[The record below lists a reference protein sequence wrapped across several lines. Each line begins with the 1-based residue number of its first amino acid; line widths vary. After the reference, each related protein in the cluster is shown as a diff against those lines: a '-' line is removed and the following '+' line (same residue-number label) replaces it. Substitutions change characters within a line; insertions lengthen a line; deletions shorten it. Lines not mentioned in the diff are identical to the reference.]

1 MQDPIVIQ
9 DVYLRMLERENI
21 PLTGLKGI
29 RENWR
34 NDVIASL
41 SVALVA
47 LPLALGIAVASGV
60 APMAGIF
67 SAVIGGVVTTF
78 FRGSDMAINGPAAGL
93 IAVILGGLA
102 ALDGNINYVLAAIV
116 ISGGLQVAL
125 GFLKMGRFAKMF
137 PSSVLHGILAAIGII
152 IFAKQIH
159 FALGTS
165 SDASTIIGTLKDAIY
180 LLPDANP
187 FVASVALASLLVLIF
202 YKKIPFK
209 FFRLLPGPMWALVIA
224 LPFVFGFDFFYEHTR
239 IFLGREYPMGP
250 QFLISI
256 PANPLESIMY
266 PDFGMINTSA
276 FWLTV
281 VSITLISSVE
291 TLASARAVDKLDP
304 YKRVTDLD
312 KDLVGVGL
320 STMVSGALGG
330 LPIITVIVRSTVNVQ
345 NNAKTKWS
353 NLYHGL
359 FLILFVL
366 IFSPVLSSVPLAA
379 LAAILVHTGLK
390 LAAPK
395 VFFQAYDQGVE
406 QLLFM
411 VSTLAITLFTNLLFG
426 IIGGVLITLMLHM
439 LLAKVGFAAFFKM
452 IFKSGSKVYA
462 REDGSY
468 DVKIRGVAN
477 FLSVLSINKLLDT
490 IPQGKVVRIDLLKTC
505 LVDLSLMENLIEY
518 KRIHDGFGGSVILSG
533 LDHHW
538 SSSSHNRALKIIVG
552 PRKKPITQ
560 RQIQLQKLSISKGWS
575 FEKEVDWD
583 TSYLRNFSFFESRPI
598 ERKTNVLRGKDAK
611 HNVNWEIADITF
623 DEGAMLS
630 LEVFHSTIQV
640 VRIDKKIPRFSVEK
654 EGLFDKIFDRVKAF
668 SGYTD
673 HNLKLYPKISKK
685 FLLMGESDST
695 IEQFFNKELI
705 QFLEE
710 SNIQHIESNG
720 EALMIFRYLHIA
732 PTEEIQNMLDFTVE
746 LLDHMNVE
754 ALR

>member
-1 MQDPIVIQ
+1 MPN
-9 DVYLRMLERENI
+9 ENI

-34 NDVIASL
+34 SDVIASL

-47 LPLALGIAVASGV
+47 LPLCLGIAVASGV
-60 APMAGIF
+60 APMSGIL
-67 SAVIGGVVTTF
+67 SAIIGGLVTTF
-78 FRGSDMAINGPAAGL
+78 FRGANLTINGPAAGL
-93 IAVILGGLA
+93 IAAILGGLA
-102 ALDGNINYVLAAIV
+102 ALEGNINYVLAAIM
-116 ISGGLQVAL
+116 ISGGLQVL
-125 GFLKMGRFAKMF
+125 MGFLKIGRFAKMF
-137 PSSVLHGILAAIGII
+137 PSSVLHGTLAAIGVI

-159 FALGTS
+159 FALGTT
-165 SDASTIIGTLKDAIY
+165 SDAETIIETLKEAIY
-180 LLPDANP
+180 LLPEANP
-187 FVASVALASLLVLIF
+187 FVVIVSSASILILI
-202 YKKIPFK
+202 YHKKIPFK
-209 FFRLLPGPMWALVIA
+209 LFHLLPGPVWAVIVA
-224 LPFVFGFDFFYEHTR
+224 LPFVFGFDFFNEQTR
-239 IFLGREYPMGP
+239 VLFDREYELGP
-250 QFLISI
+250 QFLITI
-256 PANPLESIMY
+256 PDNPLESIMH
-266 PDFGMINTSA
+266 PDFSMIGTGA

-281 VSITLISSVE
+281 LSITLIATLV

-304 YKRVTDLD
+304 YKRVTDLN

-330 LPIITVIVRSTVNVQ
+330 LPIINVIVRSTVNVQ

-359 FLILFVL
+359 FLVLFVL
-366 IFSPVLSSVPLAA
+366 ILSPVINSIPLAA

-390 LAAPK
+390 LASPK
-395 VFFQAYDQGVE
+395 VFYHAYDQGVE

-411 VSTLAITLFTNLLFG
+411 VSTLVITLFTNLLYG
-426 IIGGVLITLMLHM
+426 IFGGVLITLMLHM
-439 LLAKVGFAAFFKM
+439 LLAKVGFVPFFKM
-452 IFKSGSKVYA
+452 IFRSGSKVYA

-490 IPQGKVVRIDLLKTC
+490 IPRGKVVRIDLLKTS

-518 KRIHDGFGGSVILSG
+518 KRIHDGFGGSVTLSG

-560 RQIQLQKLSISKGWS
+560 RQIQLQKLSIAKGWS

-640 VRIDKKIPRFSVEK
+640 VRLDREIPKFSVEK

-673 HNLKLYPKISKK
+673 HNLKLYPKVSKK
-685 FLLMGESDST
+685 FLLMGENDST

-732 PTEEIQNMLDFTVE
+732 PTEEIQNMLDFSVE

-754 ALR
+754 ANA

>member
-1 MQDPIVIQ
+1 MP
-9 DVYLRMLERENI
+9 ERENI
-21 PLTGLKGI
+21 PLTGFNGI

-60 APMAGIF
+60 APMAGIL
-67 SAVIGGVVTTF
+67 SAIIGGVVTTF
-78 FRGSDMAINGPAAGL
+78 FRGSHMAINGPAAGL

-116 ISGGLQVAL
+116 ISGALQVIL
-125 GFLKMGRFAKMF
+125 GFLKMGRYAKMF
-137 PSSVLHGILAAIGII
+137 PSSVLHGILAAIGVI

-159 FALGTS
+159 FALGTT
-165 SDASTIIGTLKDAIY
+165 SDANTIIGTLQDAIY
-180 LLPDANP
+180 QLPEANP
-187 FVASVALASLLVLIF
+187 FVVSVSLTGILILIF
-202 YKKIPFK
+202 YKKIRFK
-209 FFRLLPGPMWALVIA
+209 FFHLLPAPMWALVVA

-239 IFLGREYPMGP
+239 TFLGREYSMGP

-256 PANPLESIMY
+256 PDNPLESIMH
-266 PDFGMINTSA
+266 PDFGMIGTSA

-281 VSITLISSVE
+281 VSITLIASVE

-345 NNAKTKWS
+345 NNAKTKWA

-366 IFSPVLSSVPLAA
+366 ILSPVLSSIPLAA

-390 LAAPK
+390 LASPK
-395 VFFQAYDQGVE
+395 VFYQAYDEGVE

-411 VSTLAITLFTNLLFG
+411 VSTFMITLLTNLLYG

-439 LLAKVGFAAFFKM
+439 LLAKVGFSPFFKM

-468 DVKIRGVAN
+468 DVKVRGVAN
-477 FLSVLSINKLLDT
+477 FLSVLSINQLLDT
-490 IPQGKVVRIDLLKTC
+490 VPHGKTVRIDLSKTR

-518 KRIHDGFGGSVILSG
+518 KRIQDGLGGSVTLSG

-560 RQIQLQKLSISKGWS
+560 RQIQLQKLSVSKGWS
-575 FEKEVDWD
+575 FEKQVDWD

-598 ERKTNVLRGKDAK
+598 ERKTNVLRGKDSK
-611 HNVNWEIADITF
+611 HKVSWEISDITF

-630 LEVFHSTIQV
+630 LEVFHSTIQII
-640 VRIDKKIPRFSVEK
+640 RLNQKIPRFSVEK

-673 HNLKLYPKISKK
+673 HNLKLYPKVSRK
-685 FLLMGESDST
+685 FLLLGESDST
-695 IEQFFNKELI
+695 IEQFFNKDLI
-705 QFLEE
+705 RFLEV
-710 SNIQHIESNG
+710 SDIQHIESNG
-720 EALMIFRYLHIA
+720 EALMIFKYLHIA
-732 PTEEIQNMLDFTVE
+732 PTEEVQNMLDFSVE
-746 LLDHMNVE
+746 LLDHMYLEDYVHTE
-754 ALR
+754 